1 MENWKYPG
9 MELINQKV
17 DPTPSWINP
26 SETFHSKSNRPPPF
40 ISRKAV
46 SGEWSYVRTR
56 TDLLRTI
63 HDGYVRS
70 CVYTRWLIH
79 AISGASPHPRAIF
92 KSRVFFSAAK
102 PLAGVKR
109 ADNCLRRQSSARVS
123 WGERGGRKF
132 ADGWFTIGSR
142 VLYHLERRPKG
153 KIGSLV
159 RREASIYRWI
169 LIRPDGE
176 LLESLKKG
184 HVDTVFLEW
193 AGARARVPSQRFI
206 LFSPWVKRCIHL
218 RVERMHVRIAK

>member
-26 SETFHSKSNRPPPF
+26 SETFHSKSNHPPPF

-46 SGEWSYVRTR
+46 SGEWSYVRIR

-109 ADNCLRRQSSARVS
+109 ADNCLRRQSSARVG
-123 WGERGGRKF
+123 WGEGREKICWRMIHHRLSSFVSLGKKTQGENRVTRPSRGI
-132 ADGWFTIGSR
+132 DLPMNSN
-142 VLYHLERRPKG
+142 
-153 KIGSLV
+153 
-159 RREASIYRWI
+159 
-169 LIRPDGE
+169 
-176 LLESLKKG
+176 
-184 HVDTVFLEW
+184 
-193 AGARARVPSQRFI
+193 
-206 LFSPWVKRCIHL
+206 
-218 RVERMHVRIAK
+218 